1 MKYTYE
7 EYETFY
13 YLNKLAPCLRA
24 QGDFTDNM
32 YWLNRDLSKKKR
44 LVPLTQVKNNRDDYR
59 EKMAEK
65 VAEALEKQAPH
76 YLNEPPSVLRQ
87 NIHLL
92 SELFHLS
99 EAEEKILMFL
109 VVARK
114 NRPLRRTLQRFQH
127 DFEGNKDMLEAVSD
141 MPEGTI
147 LSILKSTA
155 PLRHLGLLCPS
166 GYSREL
172 RLAGWVDEFASG
184 VYADTKACYEA
195 ILGSPIVISDAL
207 HVKDFTY
214 VEAANLALR
223 LMKQAKHTKGFN
235 ILLYGMPGTGKTSF
249 AKVLAKT
256 AKLKLY
262 PVGVCNDGEAE
273 KNYRLQQYYRKQF
286 LLREIKNTCVLF
298 DEGEDM
304 FSSLETRTNKIE
316 INNLLENN
324 EVPVIW
330 TTNKIHH
337 MDPAYIRRF
346 TLAVCFNKP
355 PVEVRQKIWN
365 KYLNENKITCDK
377 GDTLTLAKKYEVP
390 PSMIAGAAQVARMA
404 KGDFNTVKEHLS
416 YMIQALRG
424 GYKKP
429 EDSTNKQEFETALI
443 NADMNLDLLTQRI
456 KHLGRLNFSLCLYGA
471 SGTGKSAYA
480 RYLAQELGLDV
491 LHRRASDLIGS
502 FVGETEHNIAKSFA
516 DAKENKSLLIFDE
529 ADSFLRDRSMAM
541 RSWEVT
547 AVNEMLTWMESHSYP
562 FICTTNLMDTLD
574 PASLRR
580 FSFKVKY
587 DFLTPQQVV
596 CAFMFFFRVMID
608 KKDVEGLNKLTPG
621 DFSLVKNKAEI
632 LGHPHDFYA
641 LREMLEAEQ
650 KLKHNAYGSGIGFHV
665 N

>member
-13 YLNKLAPCLRA
+13 YLNKLDPCLRA

-87 NIHLL
+87 NIRLL
-92 SELFHLS
+92 SQLFHLS
-99 EAEEKILMFL
+99 EAEEKVLMFL

-195 ILGSPIVISDAL
+195 ILGSPIVISDTL

-365 KYLNENKITCDK
+365 KYLNENKIACDK

-390 PSMIAGAAQVARMA
+390 PSMIAGAAQAARMA
-404 KGDFNTVKEHLS
+404 KGDLNTVKDHLAF
-416 YMIQALRG
+416 MTQALNG

-429 EDSTNKQEFETALI
+429 EEAKSGQKFCPALI
-443 NADMNLDLLTQRI
+443 HADMDLNALTTQL
-456 KHLGRLNFSLCLYGA
+456 KELGRLNFSLCLYGA

-480 RYLAQELGLDV
+480 RHLAEELGLDV
-491 LHRRASDLIGS
+491 IHRRASDLLS
-502 FVGETEHNIAKSFA
+502 KWVGGTEQNIAEAFA
-516 DAKENKSLLIFDE
+516 EAKENKSMLIFDE
-529 ADSFLRDRSMAM
+529 ADSFLRDRATASH
-541 RSWEVT
+541 SWEISG
-547 AVNEMLTWMESHSYP
+547 VNEMLTWMESHPYP
-562 FICTTNLMDTLD
+562 FICTTNLMDALD

-587 DFLTPQQVV
+587 DFLTSEQVQE
-596 CAFMFFFRVMID
+596 AFSYFF
-608 KKDVEGLNKLTPG
+608 GLKITPRQVAGLDKLTPG
-621 DFSLVKNKAEI
+621 DFALVKNKAEI
-632 LGHPHDFYA
+632 LGKISQFDA
-641 LREMLEAEQ
+641 VKEMLETEQ
-650 KLKHNAYGSGIGFHV
+650 KLKHNAYGNGIGFHV
-665 N
+665 S